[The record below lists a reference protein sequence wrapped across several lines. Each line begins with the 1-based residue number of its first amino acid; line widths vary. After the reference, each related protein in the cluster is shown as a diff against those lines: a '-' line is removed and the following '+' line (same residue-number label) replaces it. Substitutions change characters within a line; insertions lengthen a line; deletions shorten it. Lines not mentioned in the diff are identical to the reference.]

1 MSVKHLQYVRVFSLS
16 SLKCL
21 VLALNRH
28 FKPRIALT
36 FISNS
41 VLLYPFF
48 YTCRKSMKATIW
60 SAMVPSH
67 TPQHRTEKRTQ
78 NTNWKT
84 VHMLDSTIWWKAEY
98 SHLVEKKTLLW
109 FTHSQILSPHR
120 PKIPIIFIQLCG
132 STFCSETLFPPFFL
146 FFRVSLPIPLRA
158 LFF

>member
-98 SHLVEKKTLLW
+98 SHLLEKKNVVVVYSFSNTFTTQTQNSNYFYSAVWQHFLLGNTLP
-109 FTHSQILSPHR
+109 S
-120 PKIPIIFIQLCG
+120 
-132 STFCSETLFPPFFL
+132 LFPL
-146 FFRVSLPIPLRA
+146 LQDKSSYSS
-158 LFF
+158 